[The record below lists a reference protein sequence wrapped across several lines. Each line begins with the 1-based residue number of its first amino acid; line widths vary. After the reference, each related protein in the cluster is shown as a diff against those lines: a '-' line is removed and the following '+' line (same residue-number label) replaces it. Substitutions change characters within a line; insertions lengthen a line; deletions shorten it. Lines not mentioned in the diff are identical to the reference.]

1 MPEAVLW
8 EGGLLSRGWLRC
20 VRETRTPCWLSP
32 TPPLAFPSP
41 ETTSASLGPT
51 VWQLPMA
58 PLAGKQASGCSD
70 LEGCGGSA
78 APAAPSL
85 SRLPQPRPPAPLCG
99 RGPAGSVAAE
109 GGAGMLK
116 EAGASAS
123 AVSLLYSRGLGPG
136 APLGHHSSITLHC
149 VTSGTRPTADPGA
162 QNHGPCPESFP
173 NSASIKMGVN
183 ELPS

>member
-1 MPEAVLW
+1 MAEAVLW
-8 EGGLLSRGWLRC
+8 GGQLSGGWLRC
-20 VRETRTPCWLSP
+20 VRETRTPCRPFP

-123 AVSLLYSRGLGPG
+123 AVHSFIPGGL
-136 APLGHHSSITLHC
+136 AP
-149 VTSGTRPTADPGA
+149 
-162 QNHGPCPESFP
+162 
-173 NSASIKMGVN
+173 
-183 ELPS
+183 